1 MSLTAKISADIT
13 NFEKNL
19 DKAMRQTDS
28 FTQQLTQKL
37 DKVGDSFIN
46 VGKKVSVLSAV
57 VLAAGVASYKMAAD
71 FEDAMGAS
79 DQIFN
84 DSSDEITDWAK
95 NLKSQYGIA
104 KTEALTMANTMGA
117 MLKNIGQLTESEA
130 SKQAAMLVE
139 LSGDLAA
146 MFGGSSQDAARA
158 LTGALKGNNTMLD
171 NYGMGVNDATVKL
184 KAFELGLMGAKG
196 EMSLQVKQA
205 ATLALIM
212 EQSGDAMGQAAREA
226 EGGSGSMRRFTTEI
240 KNLSTSLGEIL
251 LPIITPIISKV
262 ALFAKSLNELDPTIK
277 KVIVTVGL
285 IAAAAG
291 PALLALG
298 GLLKLAPLIG
308 TAFTAMT
315 GPVGIAIA
323 AIVAGAI
330 LIIKNWDEI
339 FAYFTTGDGAETF
352 KAIKRDALKLKDD
365 LEFIFTQ
372 ISGTLQNIWS
382 KLGNDLEDKTTSFLG
397 TINQGFLNTLNLWR
411 NLWLDLKKV
420 SGASEGLGLTEGLVA
435 EFEAM
440 GTMFSNFGKGLVAGV
455 VEPIDKVADAIN
467 NTGVAIGG
475 IGNVFDDSIFGS
487 NSEIPGNI
495 DDVTN
500 SLDDGAKA
508 SENFYKAIRKLTTE
522 ADGKGD
528 LFKLPTLKNDDRDLG
543 GELWGTGSGKAKG
556 VEANQIIITPTMDFS
571 LLENGM
577 GAFSERVVDI
587 SDEIA
592 NMIGSSVDN
601 VIGSMANAMAGA
613 IASGDNIIGALAS
626 TLLDGLGNLAIS
638 VGVITM
644 GIGKTITAL
653 YAAMANPFGAIA
665 GGAMLIALGVAMKAG
680 AAAISNAGGSTAS
693 GGASSNYK
701 GGYDYNNLGE
711 TEKRGA
717 YTDQQSVTFKIE
729 GNTLVGILEKQN
741 TKRNRT
747 I

>member
-146 MFGGSSQDAARA
+146 MFGGTSQDAARA

-184 KAFELGLMGAKG
+184 KAFELGLMEAKG

-262 ALFAKSLNELDPTIK
+262 ALFAKSLNELDPSIK

-298 GLLKLAPLIG
+298 ALLKLAPLIAV
-308 TAFTAMT
+308 AFTAMT

-323 AIVAGAI
+323 GVAAGAL
-330 LIIKNWDEI
+330 LIITNWEKVSD
-339 FAYFTTGDGAETF
+339 FFTTGLGSTMFDGLVKTLKTIGFLTYSIGLEIEKFLKVASNEWNNISNEQKDWNDVMNDSVVLFNELTGLWEKSGPVIENVTKLTGKYSGELARGAEKIKETT
-352 KAIKRDALKLKDD
+352 KAIDDNVTALGEQLAVM
-365 LEFIFTQ
+365 TQ
-372 ISGTLQNIWS
+372 ITALPKKDTTVS
-382 KLGNDLEDKTTSFLG
+382 KDGIGSEPMAIVTP
-397 TINQGFLNTLNLWR
+397 TLNFEIVKDQMGQFWEYAEEMSV
-411 NLWLDLKKV
+411 NL
-420 SGASEGLGLTEGLVA
+420 A
-435 EFEAM
+435 ENI
-440 GTMFSNFGKGLVAGV
+440 SSS
-455 VEPIDKVADAIN
+455 IN
-467 NTGVAIGG
+467 N
-475 IGNVFDDSIFGS
+475 
-487 NSEIPGNI
+487 
-495 DDVTN
+495 
-500 SLDDGAKA
+500 
-508 SENFYKAIRKLTTE
+508 
-522 ADGKGD
+522 
-528 LFKLPTLKNDDRDLG
+528 
-543 GELWGTGSGKAKG
+543 
-556 VEANQIIITPTMDFS
+556 
-571 LLENGM
+571 
-577 GAFSERVVDI
+577 VV
-587 SDEIA
+587 
-592 NMIGSSVDN
+592 
-601 VIGSMANAMAGA
+601 GSMANSLAGA
-613 IASGDNIIGALAS
+613 IASGDNVIAALS
-626 TLLDGLGNLAIS
+626 TTLLDGLGNLAIS

-644 GIGKTITAL
+644 GIGEAFAAL
-653 YAAMANPFGAIA
+653 FTGNPIA
-665 GGAMLIALGVAMKAG
+665 GIAVGAGLIALGVAMKAG